1 MQGALH
7 GTPGGTAAGL
17 TRAGAG
23 QDKNGRLHLVVAL
36 DETEVDLKRLTA
48 RIGCG
53 KKYLRMA
60 AEDLLQPVLGV
71 APGCV
76 TPLALANADSARD
89 VVLLLDARMRDQ
101 DRVVVHPLTN
111 TASTALAPAGLEQF
125 LRALG
130 REVRY
135 VDFAADPVVNKD
147 NPPDLKAFVE
157 SFAPHPLLAKPAGE
171 ASTNGGGGGGA
182 GSGGGGGQEGKKAK
196 KKKQAAAKKPPP
208 PALEGW
214 VAAPGGRPCSRGRG
228 TDAAARSRDDVL
240 AMVAELL
247 PRLAAACQGAG
258 GGAVSAAGLAG
269 ALEAD
274 LVGELNTLRNT
285 AYTRGYLAG
294 KAELAAKLH
303 PRGR

>member
-1 MQGALH
+1 M
-7 GTPGGTAAGL
+7 
-17 TRAGAG
+17 
-23 QDKNGRLHLVVAL
+23 VAL
-36 DETEVDLKRLTA
+36 EETEVDLKRLTS

-89 VVLLLDARMRDQ
+89 VVLLLDAQLRAQ
-101 DRVVVHPLTN
+101 DRVLVHPLTN

-171 ASTNGGGGGGA
+171 ASTNGGGGGG
-182 GSGGGGGQEGKKAK
+182 GGQEGKKAK
-196 KKKQAAAKKPPP
+196 KKKQAAAKKPQK

-214 VAAPGGRPCSRGRG
+214 VAAPGGPPKGGGLTRGRPDD
-228 TDAAARSRDDVL
+228 DAHYRDDVL

-258 GGAVSAAGLAG
+258 GTVTAAGLAG

-274 LVGELNTLRNT
+274 LLGELNTLRNT

-294 KAELAAKLH
+294 KAELAAKLQ